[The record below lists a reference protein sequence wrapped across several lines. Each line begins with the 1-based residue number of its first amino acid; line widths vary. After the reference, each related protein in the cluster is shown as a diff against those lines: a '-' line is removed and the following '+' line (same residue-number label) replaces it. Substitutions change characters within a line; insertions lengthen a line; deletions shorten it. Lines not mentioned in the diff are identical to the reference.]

1 MTKFLGN
8 LALSVLAVAAVFV
21 DAGQLQAS
29 IIFDNG
35 APDQSNGLDMS
46 AWIQSDHF
54 TLGSAGTV
62 TGINFWEF
70 EQKGAYLGN
79 ISWAIAATN
88 PDKTPGSIL
97 ESGTLAPTR
106 LATGVILY
114 FSGQIYNEY
123 ENSFSISPF
132 NAAAHVT
139 YSLELHNGST
149 LTSPTARQEYFWET
163 SNRHAPPFGQDFY
176 LPINFG
182 WSNNGGNL
190 AFQLTGATGGT
201 TGVPEPSS
209 FVLFTIGATCL
220 AVGVCFKRK
229 TP

>member
-8 LALSVLAVAAVFV
+8 LALSVLAVVAVFV
-21 DAGQLQAS
+21 GTGPACAG

-35 APDQSNGLDMS
+35 APDQSNGIDMS
-46 AWIQSDHF
+46 AWIQSDPF
-54 TLGSAGTV
+54 TLSSSGVV
-62 TGINFWEF
+62 TGINFWDF
-70 EQKGAYLGN
+70 EQKNAYLGN

-97 ESGTLAPTR
+97 ESGTVAPNR
-106 LATGVILY
+106 LATGVILN

-139 YSLELHNGST
+139 YALELHNGST
-149 LTSPTARQEYFWET
+149 LTSPTARQEYYWENG
-163 SNRHAPPFGQDFY
+163 NRHAPPFGYDFY

-182 WSNNGGNL
+182 WDSNGGSL
-190 AFQLTGATGGT
+190 AFQLVGETGGT
-201 TGVPEPSS
+201 NVPEPSA

-220 AVGVCFKRK
+220 AVGARFRRK
-229 TP
+229 TA